1 MTSEQTHPLSQTE
14 RPGRAKQKETKRTTM
29 KDAKKDKP
37 RKGTTSHLLSYIFA
51 YKWQMIVVVLC
62 IIISAAANAAMGFF
76 LQTLIDSYIMPQVG
90 KSHPDFL
97 PLAQGLG
104 VLAIVF
110 TAGGH
115 RHPDLQPDPGQG
127 GTRGAQDH

>member
-1 MTSEQTHPLSQTE
+1 MMSEQTHPLSQTE

-37 RKGTTSHLLSYIFA
+37 RKGTTSRLLSYIFA

-76 LQTLIDSYIMPQVG
+76 LQTLIDSYIMP
-90 KSHPDFL
+90 
-97 PLAQGLG
+97 
-104 VLAIVF
+104 
-110 TAGGH
+110 
-115 RHPDLQPDPGQG
+115 
-127 GTRGAQDH
+127 

>member
-1 MTSEQTHPLSQTE
+1 
-14 RPGRAKQKETKRTTM
+14 M

-37 RKGTTSHLLSYIFA
+37 RKGTTSRLLSYIFA

-110 TAGGH
+110 TAGVIATLTYN
-115 RHPDLQPDPGQG
+115 RILVKVEQG
-127 GTRGAQDH
+127 VLKTIRDDMFAHQQTLPIKYFDTHLHGTS